1 MNKKSCEEFLEA
13 VMTGERPLTGSAAA
27 HVAACPACAALRREA
42 EALARSYRP
51 AAEPPAALDRRV
63 LDAAHEELCR
73 IRRRRSFLRRYV
85 PAGAAAAAAAA
96 VLCVVWLQPP
106 AAPVGGPALADAR
119 DAITWDM
126 LEEASFEL
134 DQELTSRQTAVSE
147 TAILW

>member
-1 MNKKSCEEFLEA
+1 M
-13 VMTGERPLTGSAAA
+13 
-27 HVAACPACAALRREA
+27 
-42 EALARSYRP
+42 
-51 AAEPPAALDRRV
+51 
-63 LDAAHEELCR
+63 LDAVQEELCR
-73 IRRRRSFLRRYV
+73 IRRRRTFLRRFI